1 MSWVLVWSTKGNL
14 WLKLQLAMHSIP
26 RKSGTVCLPQKT
38 KIIVVKFPVVAL
50 NYLPIF
56 HEGGG
61 LIRKLFCVSPFF
73 CLANGSRQREGVKPL
88 SEFDIDRS
96 TQGWQVV
103 NQSLHIPPS
112 KFVPVFFLIDRH
124 PLVSSRIE
132 TTDLALG
139 WMPITTT
146 LQIKK
151 VEFLLIHAR
160 LPFIENHKNPIC
172 QTNNLFILFHLN

>member
-1 MSWVLVWSTKGNL
+1 
-14 WLKLQLAMHSIP
+14 MHSIP

-38 KIIVVKFPVVAL
+38 KILVVKFPVVAL

-56 HEGGG
+56 HEGWG
-61 LIRKLFCVSPFF
+61 LIRKLFCVSPHKTWKLLNHVSIVVTFL
-73 CLANGSRQREGVKPL
+73 CLANGSKQREGVKPL

-160 LPFIENHKNPIC
+160 LPFIQNHKNPIC